1 MDIRTSQLYDKN
13 RESVKGNF
21 IIVGFAFVLTIFQ
34 MTQKMETGLVI
45 RAVTCVADIILN
57 LALFGKL
64 KTSANFKHVSCIS
77 VAVVYAITLFTSSE
91 PEMYAIAYPIA
102 LLLMIFADKQ
112 LTLLGAVV
120 CLVVIVG
127 FDVMQILQGRSD
139 FETAF
144 TMFCFLIPAVYIAM
158 RVTSVHLK
166 HSDEN
171 VREVQKGAE
180 IQSRTSDSLV
190 SLAQQL
196 NQKFESAR
204 ENAEMLNDTMRTTHN
219 SVSEIADSS
228 RVNAESIENQTSRTA
243 DIQRSIQTVVE
254 EAKNME
260 ELSVRT
266 NQRVEE
272 GVAVIEQLKNQAL
285 EVEKI
290 NTETN
295 LTTQNLNESIQNV
308 QAITDT
314 ILGISSQTNLLALNA
329 SIEAARAGEAGKG
342 FAVVADEIRT
352 LSEDTRKATEQIVA
366 IISRLTKDAESAS
379 TSMLLSAEYAKK
391 QNGLI
396 AEAGEKLLEIR
407 EDTDILHNGVMQVN
421 ASVESINDANSVIME
436 NITNLSAISEEV
448 SASTDTALSI
458 ADSSMEALQNMNSLL
473 KDINTISKE
482 METVAK

>member
-34 MTQKMETGLVI
+34 MTQKMETGLII
-45 RAVTCVADIILN
+45 RAVACVADIILN
-57 LALFGKL
+57 LAFFGKL
-64 KTSANFKHVSCIS
+64 KTSVNFKHVSCIS
-77 VAVVYAITLFTSSE
+77 VAAVYAITLFTSSE

-139 FETAF
+139 FETVF

-180 IQSRTSDSLV
+180 IQSRTSDSIV

-204 ENAEMLNDTMRTTHN
+204 E
-219 SVSEIADSS
+219 
-228 RVNAESIENQTSRTA
+228 NAESIENQTSRTA

-272 GVAVIEQLKNQAL
+272 GVAVIEQLKTQAL

-295 LTTQNLNESIQNV
+295 LTTRNLNESIQNV

-379 TSMLLSAEYAKK
+379 SSMLLSAEYAKK

-421 ASVESINDANSVIME
+421 ASVESINDANTVIME

-448 SASTDTALSI
+448 SASSDTALSI

>member
-127 FDVMQILQGRSD
+127 FDVMQIFQGRSD

-180 IQSRTSDSLV
+180 IQSRTSDSIV

-254 EAKNME
+254 
-260 ELSVRT
+260 
-266 NQRVEE
+266 
-272 GVAVIEQLKNQAL
+272 
-285 EVEKI
+285 
-290 NTETN
+290 
-295 LTTQNLNESIQNV
+295 
-308 QAITDT
+308 
-314 ILGISSQTNLLALNA
+314 
-329 SIEAARAGEAGKG
+329 
-342 FAVVADEIRT
+342 
-352 LSEDTRKATEQIVA
+352 
-366 IISRLTKDAESAS
+366 
-379 TSMLLSAEYAKK
+379 
-391 QNGLI
+391 
-396 AEAGEKLLEIR
+396 
-407 EDTDILHNGVMQVN
+407 
-421 ASVESINDANSVIME
+421 
-436 NITNLSAISEEV
+436 
-448 SASTDTALSI
+448 
-458 ADSSMEALQNMNSLL
+458 
-473 KDINTISKE
+473 
-482 METVAK
+482 